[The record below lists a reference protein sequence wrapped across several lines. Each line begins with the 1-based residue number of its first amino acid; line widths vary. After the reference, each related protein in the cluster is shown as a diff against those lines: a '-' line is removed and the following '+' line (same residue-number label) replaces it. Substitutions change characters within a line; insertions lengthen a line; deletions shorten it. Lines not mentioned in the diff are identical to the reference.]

1 MTHEGERISIVNI
14 HQATARQPD
23 LQRRVNTHIQAEM
36 KKSEGRR
43 RIMGGDLNGATSRT
57 GDSISRKSHFEKINN
72 QLQDF
77 FQRTGGSL
85 IQSHL
90 SVYGTAHLEIR
101 SHRDYI
107 RMLNVEDIVCVR
119 DWYRLVSHCRSS
131 DDSGVLVLFA

>member
-1 MTHEGERISIVNI
+1 LWLDAMTHEGERISIIII
-14 HQATARQPD
+14 HQATARHPD
-23 LQRRVNTHIQAEM
+23 LERRMITRIQAEM

-43 RIMGGDLNGATSRT
+43 KIMGGDLNGATSRT

-90 SVYGTAHLEIR
+90 SVYGTAHPTSAASVRPRSAADCLIR
-101 SHRDYI
+101 SA
-107 RMLNVEDIVCVR
+107 VDI
-119 DWYRLVSHCRSS
+119 SHPRQQ
-131 DDSGVLVLFA
+131 GP